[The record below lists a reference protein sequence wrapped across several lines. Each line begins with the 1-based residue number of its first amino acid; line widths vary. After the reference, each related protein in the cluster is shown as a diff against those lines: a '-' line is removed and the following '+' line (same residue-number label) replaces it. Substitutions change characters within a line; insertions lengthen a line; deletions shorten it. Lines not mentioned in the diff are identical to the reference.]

1 MSILS
6 DAINSAE
13 NLYNTIKNS
22 RGIKLWVHPIGKP
35 VYDLTNLVEKVT
47 WSGDYKS
54 PSRTLDFSVFSSAVD
69 INTPS
74 LDLPVGSTVCFYH
87 NNTELFRGMVID
99 RSRNSGNNS
108 INYTCKDIGSRL
120 VRSKYAY
127 NFAEEKPEDIANK
140 ILKENG
146 FIIGEILKTDYKYTK
161 IFTQSSI
168 YDIIMS
174 AYTSA
179 TSKTGKKYMI
189 TTDIDKINVVEK
201 GKTKLKVAFNEEDNL
216 INTSFSESI
225 DNVVNKV
232 ILIDQSGNKVNEL
245 KDDDS
250 IKKYGLLQE
259 IVQQQA
265 EGASQDL
272 KASLQDVKKTC
283 NLKGF
288 GDTSC
293 ITGYGVEVK
302 DTYTGLVG
310 LFYIDSDK
318 HTWTP
323 GDYSI
328 DLELNFQNIMDEH
341 NDGQDPQPV
350 ETDGD
355 GVYDG
360 NGILIGTEYPAEF
373 TAYIPE
379 NSPQEGGLYQAMDG
393 KKLVPANLTC
403 AAPTKIPFKM
413 KVQVSGTGTEK
424 DGKVYTVTD
433 RGGAIK
439 IKNGKYHIDL
449 LVATRKEMNS
459 FGRRQGKIIV
469 GTGEMKYP
477 SNGGGYTASGS
488 SAVEKAIS
496 FCKSKLGT
504 PYKWGGTGPRYDC
517 SGLTMKAYE
526 SAGVTIPR
534 NSRAQA
540 KAGTYVERKNLRRGD
555 LIFFGD
561 NNYITH
567 VGMYL
572 GSNEF
577 IHSPSTGD
585 KVKISKL
592 EGSYSRRFITARRFT

>member
-13 NLYNTIKNS
+13 NLYNTLKKVK
-22 RGIKLWVHPIGKP
+22 GIKLWVHPLNKP
-35 VYDLTNLVEKVT
+35 VYDLTDLVEKVT

-54 PSRTLDFSVFSSAVD
+54 PSRTLEFSVFSSAVD

-99 RSRNSGNNS
+99 RSRNSGNNN

-127 NFAEEKPEDIANK
+127 NFADEKPEDIANK
-140 ILKENG
+140 LLKDNG
-146 FIIGEILKTDYKYTK
+146 FAVGEVLKTDYKYTK
-161 IFTQSSI
+161 IFMQSSI

-232 ILIDQSGNKVNEL
+232 VLIDQAGNKVNEL
-245 KDDDS
+245 KDDES
-250 IKKYGLLQE
+250 IKKYGVLQD

-265 EGASQDL
+265 EGAGQDL
-272 KASLQDVKKTC
+272 KSSLQDVKKTC
-283 NLKGF
+283 NLKGY

-341 NDGQDPQPV
+341 FDGQDPQPV
-350 ETDGD
+350 ETGETGGDGVMEGVEHPAIITAYWPGPSKMEGGDTDQTGKKLDPSKQTCAGPQSIAYGKKVQILGTGTDKDGKIYTKNDNGGRMVVDGD
-355 GVYDG
+355 GY
-360 NGILIGTEYPAEF
+360 
-373 TAYIPE
+373 
-379 NSPQEGGLYQAMDG
+379 
-393 KKLVPANLTC
+393 
-403 AAPTKIPFKM
+403 
-413 KVQVSGTGTEK
+413 
-424 DGKVYTVTD
+424 
-433 RGGAIK
+433 
-439 IKNGKYHIDL
+439 YHIDIL
-449 LVATRKEMNS
+449 MRNNTECNKWGKRK
-459 FGRRQGKIIV
+459 GRIIV
-469 GTGEMKYP
+469 GDGVIKYP

-488 SAVEKAIS
+488 SAVAKSIS
-496 FCKSKLGT
+496 FAKGKLGT
-504 PYKWGGTGPRYDC
+504 PYKWGGTGPQYDC
-517 SGLTMKAYE
+517 SGLTQAAYK
-526 SAGVTIPR
+526 SAGITIPR

-555 LIFFGD
+555 LVFFGD

-567 VGMYL
+567 VGMFM
-572 GSNEF
+572 GNNEF

-592 EGSYSRRFITARRFT
+592 EGRYSRRFITARRFA

>member
-6 DAINSAE
+6 DTINSAE
-13 NLYNTIKNS
+13 NLYNTFKKVK
-22 RGIKLWVHPIGKP
+22 GIKLWVHPLNKP
-35 VYDLTNLVEKVT
+35 VYDLTDLVEKVT

-54 PSRTLDFSVFSSAVD
+54 PSRTLEFSVFSSAVD

-74 LDLPVGSTVCFYH
+74 LDLAVGSTVCFYH

-99 RSRNSGNNS
+99 RSRNSGNNN

-127 NFAEEKPEDIANK
+127 NFVDEKPEDIANK

-146 FIIGEILKTDYKYTK
+146 FTIGEILKTDYKYTK
-161 IFTQSSI
+161 IFTQSTI

-201 GKTKLKVAFNEEDNL
+201 GKTKLKVAFNEYDNL

-232 ILIDQSGNKVNEL
+232 ILIDQAGNKVNEL
-245 KDDDS
+245 KDEES

-265 EGASQDL
+265 EGSSQDL

-283 NLKGF
+283 NLKGY

-318 HTWTP
+318 HSWTP

-350 ETDGD
+350 ETGGASGD
-355 GVYDG
+355 GVMEG
-360 NGILIGTEYPAEF
+360 VEHPAII
-373 TAYIPE
+373 TAYWPGP
-379 NSPQEGGLYQAMDG
+379 SKMEGGDTDQTG
-393 KKLVPANLTC
+393 KKLDPSKQTC
-403 AAPTKIPFKM
+403 AGPQSIAYGK
-413 KVQVSGTGTEK
+413 KVQILGTGTDK
-424 DGKVYTVTD
+424 DGKIYTKNDNGGRMVVD
-433 RGGAIK
+433 RDGY
-439 IKNGKYHIDL
+439 YHIDIL
-449 LVATRKEMNS
+449 MRNNTECNKWGKRK
-459 FGRRQGKIIV
+459 GRIIV
-469 GTGEMKYP
+469 GDGVIKYP
-477 SNGGGYTASGS
+477 STGGGYTGTGKGS
-488 SAVEKAIS
+488 DLIKVART
-496 FCKSKLGT
+496 KLGK
-504 PYKWGGTGPRYDC
+504 PYEWGATGPNKFDC
-517 SGLTMKAYE
+517 SGLTQWCHKQI
-526 SAGVTIPR
+526 GITIPR
-534 NSRAQA
+534 VARDQAVKGVAINKNNAQP
-540 KAGTYVERKNLRRGD
+540 GD
-555 LIFFGD
+555 LVFFKKGK
-561 NNYITH
+561 NPVHH
-567 VGMYL
+567 VGIYIGNGEYL
-572 GSNEF
+572 
-577 IHSPSTGD
+577 HSPQTGD
-585 KVKISKL
+585 VVKISKL
-592 EGSYSRRFITARRFT
+592 SSRKDFYSVRRYV

>member
-6 DAINSAE
+6 DTIKSAE
-13 NLYNTIKNS
+13 NLYTTIKDS
-22 RGIKLWVHPIGKP
+22 RGIKLWVHPIDKP

-54 PSRTLDFSVFSSAVD
+54 PSRTLEFSVFSSAVD
-69 INTPS
+69 INTQS

-120 VRSKYAY
+120 VRSRYAY
-127 NFAEEKPEDIANK
+127 NFTDEKPEDIANK

-146 FIIGEILKTDYKYTK
+146 FTVGEVLKIDFKYTK
-161 IFTQSSI
+161 IFTQSTI

-179 TSKTGKKYMI
+179 TTITNKKYMI

-201 GKTKLKVAFNEEDNL
+201 GKTKLKVAFNEDDNL

-232 ILIDQSGNKVNEL
+232 ILIDQSGNKINEL
-245 KDDDS
+245 QDNES
-250 IKKYGLLQE
+250 IKRYGVLQD
-259 IVQQQA
+259 IVQQQQD
-265 EGASQDL
+265 GGTNTDL
-272 KASLQDVKKTC
+272 KSYLQDVKKTC

-302 DTYTGLVG
+302 DSYTGLVG

-341 NDGQDPQPV
+341 NDGQDPQV
-350 ETDGD
+350 ESGDVGGD
-355 GVYDG
+355 GVM
-360 NGILIGTEYPAEF
+360 IGTEYNAEI
-373 TAYIPE
+373 TAYYPS
-379 NSPQEGGLYQAMDG
+379 NDPMQGGFKDAQG
-393 KKLVPANLTC
+393 NKLDPSKNTC
-403 AAPTKIPFKM
+403 AAPKGIAFGK
-413 KVQVSGTGTEK
+413 KVQVKGTGTDK
-424 DGKVYTVTD
+424 DGQVYTVTD
-433 RGGAIK
+433 RGGAIVVD
-439 IKNGKYHIDL
+439 KNGVYHIDL
-449 LVATRKEMNS
+449 LMKDRKTAYA
-459 FGRRQGKIIV
+459 FGRRNGKIIV
-469 GTGEMKYP
+469 GDGQMSYP
-477 SNGGGYTASGS
+477 SDGGGYTSSGNA
-488 SAVEKAIS
+488 AVEKAVS

-504 PYKWGGTGPRYDC
+504 PYLWGGTGPRYDC

-526 SAGVTIPR
+526 SAGIKIPR

-540 KAGTYVERKNLRRGD
+540 KAGSYVERKNLRRGD
-555 LIFFGD
+555 LVFFGD

-585 KVKISKL
+585 KVKISTL
-592 EGSYSRRFITARRFT
+592 TGSYRRRYITARRFA